1 MKKNLV
7 IVALCALLVVLF
19 ASCTTFTFANAG
31 YGTFKGTEL
40 GTFDITVKSME
51 LLGVPGSM
59 NLASISQGK
68 GQEAVAAAIQAEIDA
83 LGGTAAINVTVE
95 QNTSLIDILLNSIT
109 GSILAGEEVHVTG
122 TVIK

>member
-1 MKKNLV
+1 M
-7 IVALCALLVVLF
+7 LF
-19 ASCTTFTFANAG
+19 RS
-31 YGTFKGTEL
+31 
-40 GTFDITVKSME
+40 
-51 LLGVPGSM
+51 GVPGSM

-83 LGGTAAINVTVE
+83 LVGTAAINVTVE